1 MRTGLAAAAVAA
13 VLATTAACTDGG
25 PSVRAGRDRPEPSPT
40 PTLPVTPATGP
51 LTAGVTGDTATVDN
65 RWFPLA
71 PGRHYV
77 YRGASGT
84 GAERR
89 QHSVDFTVTDLT
101 KRIDG
106 VAARVVYELDFTD
119 GVLEEAELA
128 YFAQDARGNVWHV
141 GEYPEEYE
149 EGAIVKSPGWIHG
162 VAGARAGIEMPAS
175 PLRGLQD
182 WAQGFAPDPIG
193 WADRAETYRTGR
205 RVCVP
210 VRCYDGVLVTEEFNR
225 SEPDA
230 YQLKFLAPGV
240 GLVRVGWRG
249 AKEDEHEVLDLVR
262 AERLG
267 TDALGEVRRAA
278 RAQEQRSY
286 ERRPGVFGATP
297 PAQRDPA

>member
-25 PSVRAGRDRPEPSPT
+25 RSAGAGRDRPEPSPS

-51 LTAGVTGDTATVDN
+51 LTAEVTGDTAKVDN
-65 RWFPLA
+65 RWFPLP

-84 GAERR
+84 GGERQR
-89 QHSVDFTVTDLT
+89 HSVDFTVTDLT

-149 EGAIVKSPGWIHG
+149 DGAIVKSPGWIHG
-162 VAGARAGIEMPAS
+162 VAGAQAGIEMPS
-175 PLRGLQD
+175 RPLRSLPD

-249 AKEDEHEVLDLVR
+249 AKEDEHEVLELVR

-267 TDALGEVRRAA
+267 APALAEVRRAA

-286 ERRPGVFGATP
+286 ERRPEVFGRTP